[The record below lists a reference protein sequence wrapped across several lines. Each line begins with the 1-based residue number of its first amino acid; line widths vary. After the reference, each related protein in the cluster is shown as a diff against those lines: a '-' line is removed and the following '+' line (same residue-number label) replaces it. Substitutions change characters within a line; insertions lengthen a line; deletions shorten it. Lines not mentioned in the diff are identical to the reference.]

1 MLVLIPIVVILAIVL
16 WSYVFCT
23 RILNGESDFQA
34 IFESVLVVTTL
45 VLVVVWVYILA
56 VGLKI
61 I

>member
-16 WSYVFCT
+16 GSYVYSS
-23 RILNGESDFQA
+23 RILDGESDFQA
-34 IFESVLVVTTL
+34 IFESVTAVTTL

-56 VGLKI
+56 VGLEI